1 MNNYAHVFACHSEG
15 ARVRRAGGGRI
26 EARSFLGRLPTAPHV
41 LLLERVR
48 SDGTFRFSS
57 QTFSPAS
64 LIHGRFVSGHDLQ
77 TCRTERI

>member
-1 MNNYAHVFACHSEG
+1 MAEEGESRHVLFS
-15 ARVRRAGGGRI
+15 AGY
-26 EARSFLGRLPTAPHV
+26 RLPRTL
-41 LLLERVR
+41 LLLEGVR
-48 SDGTFRFSS
+48 SDRTFRFSS